1 MPPSKIRVIPR
12 RAPSAPETEPIAA
25 AAAPAPVEHEQNPR
39 RPLSVLE
46 RLREHEG
53 RLLTART
60 LAEILGYDNVKR
72 VYELPIGRY
81 PLGPKGDRAL
91 RWDPA
96 SVISWLEERHELPP
110 HSTAAFLNSV
120 AACPPMNNADLA
132 KVLAVPRSAI
142 TFMHLPPRNV
152 YYRGHTYWSGDVI
165 AQWLDSLVEYPS
177 HPGVRHGH

>member
-12 RAPSAPETEPIAA
+12 RASSAPEAEPIAA
-25 AAAPAPVEHEQNPR
+25 TAAPAPVKHEQNAR

-72 VYELPIGRY
+72 VYELPIGRF
-81 PLGPKGDRAL
+81 PLGPGGERAL

-96 SVISWLEERHELPP
+96 SVISWLEERHEPPP
-110 HSTAAFLNSV
+110 HSTAAFLRALGAS
-120 AACPPMNNADLA
+120 PPMNNADLA

-142 TFMHLPPRNV
+142 TFMQLPPRNV
-152 YYRGHTYWSGDVI
+152 SYRGHDYWSGDMI
-165 AQWLDSLVEYPS
+165 AEWLASLVEYPDQW
-177 HPGVRHGH
+177 GVYHGR